1 MDKASAFSGL
11 KRDFIDDTGTGE
23 PYVSAGYAAPASG
36 GLRLGGVEVAPAEAQ
51 TGRSGQ
57 MASGGAAQRPVP
69 VAQRGDRR
77 QTQVVQLD
85 DPLFLDGARRVGAD
99 ADAVRQAVA
108 VAADADAV
116 QVASGAVRCGRHLLR
131 LVFHAI
137 KKNPLI
143 TPLVEYDTRDPHDLH
158 GVMTHPVGPPCLA

>member
-85 DPLFLDGARRVGAD
+85 DALFLGGARRVGRRRVGTA
-99 ADAVRQAVA
+99 ALVA
-108 VAADADAV
+108 E
-116 QVASGAVRCGRHLLR
+116 LL
-131 LVFHAI
+131 LAP
-137 KKNPLI
+137 PL
-143 TPLVEYDTRDPHDLH
+143 
-158 GVMTHPVGPPCLA
+158 GPPIAEPHLFSFPVAGYVSFSLSLFLQA